1 MGMAAQQSM
10 WHVND
15 VVAYDVMRELSSSVQ
30 ARLLD
35 RARGGDAAARAELLE
50 VRHATLDLDG
60 YDRASVDSYT
70 QQLQRRDAEL
80 ARADSGAS

>member
-1 MGMAAQQSM
+1 MAAQQSM

-35 RARGGDAAARAELLE
+35 RVRAGDEFARTELLE
-50 VRHATLDLDG
+50 VRHNTLHLDG
-60 YDRASVDSYT
+60 YDRASVDAYT
-70 QQLQRRDAEL
+70 QQLQQRDDDL
-80 ARADSGAS
+80 AGADSGAS

>member
-1 MGMAAQQSM
+1 MAAQQSM

-35 RARGGDAAARAELLE
+35 RVQGGDYSARTELLE
-50 VRHATLDLDG
+50 VRYNTLHLDG
-60 YDRASVDSYT
+60 YDRVSVDAYT
-70 QQLQRRDAEL
+70 QQLQLRDTEL
-80 ARADSGAS
+80 AGADSGAS

>member
-1 MGMAAQQSM
+1 MAARQSM

-35 RARGGDAAARAELLE
+35 RIRAGDESARTELLE
-50 VRHATLDLDG
+50 VRRTTRAVDG
-60 YDRASVDSYT
+60 YDRSVVDAFT
-70 QQLQRRDAEL
+70 QQLQGRDTEL
-80 ARADSGAS
+80 AQAAPGDR

>member
-1 MGMAAQQSM
+1 MAAQQSM

-35 RARGGDAAARAELLE
+35 RVRGGDDSARAELVE
-50 VRHATLDLDG
+50 VRHHTLHLDG
-60 YDRASVDSYT
+60 YNRASVDAYT
-70 QQLQRRDAEL
+70 QQLQLRDNEL
-80 ARADSGAS
+80 AGADSRAS

>member
-1 MGMAAQQSM
+1 MAARQSM

-35 RARGGDAAARAELLE
+35 RVRVGDDSARAELLE
-50 VRHATLDLDG
+50 VRRNTLHLDG
-60 YDRASVDSYT
+60 YDRASVDAYT
-70 QQLQRRDAEL
+70 QQLQLRDSEL
-80 ARADSGAS
+80 ARADPGAS

>member
-1 MGMAAQQSM
+1 MAAQQSM

-35 RARGGDAAARAELLE
+35 RVRGGDESARTELLE
-50 VRHATLDLDG
+50 VRHNTLHLDG
-60 YDRASVDSYT
+60 YDRASVDAFT
-70 QQLQRRDAEL
+70 QQLQLRASEL

>member
-1 MGMAAQQSM
+1 MAAPQSM
-10 WHVND
+10 WHVDD
-15 VVAYDVMRELSSSVQ
+15 VVAYEVMRELSNSVQ

-35 RARGGDAAARAELLE
+35 RVRGGDDTARAELLE
-50 VRHATLDLDG
+50 ARRDTLQLDG

-70 QQLQRRDAEL
+70 QQLQLRDVEL

>member
-1 MGMAAQQSM
+1 MAAQQSM

-35 RARGGDAAARAELLE
+35 RVRAGDDSARAELLE
-50 VRHATLDLDG
+50 VRQSTLHLDG
-60 YDRASVDSYT
+60 YDRASVDVYT
-70 QQLQRRDAEL
+70 QQLQLRDAEL
-80 ARADSGAS
+80 ARMDSSAS